1 MKFDYHIHTEDS
13 YDSSIKT
20 IDLIDRAIQLKYDE
34 IAITE
39 HLDLLPIEM
48 KSYGAPSLK
57 HYFKRINDLQ
67 YTISELTLLSGV
79 DVGHYHIVKDYAV
92 SLLEG
97 INFDLILGSVHFLS
111 DQTNVAIPLKK
122 QLSEEQ
128 IRDYYLQNLALV
140 SNCDID
146 VLAHLGVYKRCYNS
160 IPDERIHYPIIQ
172 DIFRVI
178 IDRKIALEINYSSLR
193 RGYPSFIPEQHIL
206 ELYLALG
213 GQLFSLG
220 SDAHFIEHFDLF
232 RDSIPQEFSNSFR
245 YHL

>member
-13 YDSSIKT
+13 YDSSIKA
-20 IDLIDRAIQLKYDE
+20 IDLIDIAIQLKYDE

-57 HYFKRINDLQ
+57 HYFKRIKELQ
-67 YTISELTLLSGV
+67 NTTSELTLLCGV
-79 DVGHYHIVKDYAV
+79 EIGDYHIVKDYAA

-97 INFDLILGSVHFLS
+97 MDFDMILGSVHFLS

-122 QLSEEQ
+122 QLSAEQ
-128 IRDYYLQNLALV
+128 VRDYYLQNLALV
-140 SNCDID
+140 SNCHID
-146 VLAHLGVYKRCYNS
+146 VLAHLGVYKRCYNN
-160 IPDERIHYPIIQ
+160 IPDERIHYPIIK
-172 DIFRVI
+172 DIFRVM

-193 RGYPSFIPEQHIL
+193 RGYPSYLPENHLL
-206 ELYLALG
+206 ELYLDLG
-213 GQLFSLG
+213 GRLFSLG

-232 RDSIPQEFSNSFR
+232 RESIPQKFSTSFR
-245 YHL
+245 YQI